1 MILCFDINSK
11 IRLFSYFLTLM
22 LIILGI
28 VLPGEKGPYSAM
40 KLKRKLLRY
49 CLLSW
54 TLLMSKI
61 SPILKAKYAND
72 ADPNE
77 LLAKGLITPQEVKI
91 LTRNDNTSMAWL
103 DKWWIP
109 MNWCMLLINKELH
122 ESGHLPRL

>member
-1 MILCFDINSK
+1 MILCFNINSK
-11 IRLFSYFLTLM
+11 IRFFFSNIKVK
-22 LIILGI
+22 IILGI

-40 KLKRKLLRY
+40 KLKKKLLRY